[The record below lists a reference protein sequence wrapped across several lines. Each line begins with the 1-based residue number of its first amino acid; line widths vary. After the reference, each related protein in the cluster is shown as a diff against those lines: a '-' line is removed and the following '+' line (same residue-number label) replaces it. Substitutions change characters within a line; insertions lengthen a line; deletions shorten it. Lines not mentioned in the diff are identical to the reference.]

1 MRRTIRNLM
10 LMAMAAAFTT
20 LMPVQAQEVKERSM
34 KIAFSQQDAH
44 PQGLG
49 AKRFSELVA
58 AKSGGKLKVT
68 LFGGGKLG
76 GDQAMISA
84 LQGGTVEFLITT
96 PGLLTSLVKDF
107 EAVELPF
114 LFQTS
119 AEALTLL
126 DGPFGR
132 KLYSKITDKGL
143 VGMAYWD
150 FGFRNV
156 TNTRKPIARLEDF
169 NGLKLRVVPSA
180 IYVDLFKTLGANAA
194 PLPWPELYGA
204 LEQKAFD
211 GQENPASAIAA
222 AKFYEVQTYLS
233 LTRHT
238 YNAQAVLVSKKFWD
252 QLSDAER
259 KILTDAM
266 NETTPYQRQVS
277 RAYDDAAIEQLKKEG
292 MKINDITPTER
303 NRMRDAVQSVI
314 DKHSAPIKETVDE
327 LSAELKKIRAAK

>member
-1 MRRTIRNLM
+1 MRRTILQA
-10 LMAMAAAFTT
+10 LLATCAVAAAAWI
-20 LMPVQAQEVKERSM
+20 PAQAQDIKERTL

-49 AKRFSELVA
+49 AKRFADLVA
-58 AKSGGKLKVT
+58 AKSGGKLKVN

-96 PGLLTSLVKDF
+96 PGLLTALVKDF

-114 LFQTS
+114 LFQTP
-119 AEALTLL
+119 AEALAVL

-132 KLYSKITDKGL
+132 KLYGKLTDKGL

-156 TNTRKPIARLEDF
+156 TNTRRPVTRLEDF
-169 NGLKLRVVPSA
+169 SGLKLRVVPSA
-180 IYVDLFKTLGANAA
+180 IYVDLFKALGANAA

-233 LTRHT
+233 LTKHM
-238 YNAQAVLVSKKFWD
+238 YNAQAVLPICF
-252 QLSDAER
+252 
-259 KILTDAM
+259 
-266 NETTPYQRQVS
+266 
-277 RAYDDAAIEQLKKEG
+277 EG
-292 MKINDITPTER
+292 CSEG
-303 NRMRDAVQSVI
+303 
-314 DKHSAPIKETVDE
+314 
-327 LSAELKKIRAAK
+327 

>member
-1 MRRTIRNLM
+1 MRRILM
-10 LMAMAAAFTT
+10 KTVLAGCATVVAGLPPA
-20 LMPVQAQEVKERSM
+20 QAQDIKERAL
-34 KIAFSQQDAH
+34 KIAFSQQDTH

-58 AKSGGKLKVT
+58 AKSGGKLKVN

-114 LFQTS
+114 QFQTP
-119 AEALTLL
+119 AEALAVL
-126 DGPFGR
+126 DSPFGR
-132 KLYSKITDKGL
+132 KLYSKLTDKGL

-156 TNTRKPIARLEDF
+156 TNTRKPITRLEDF
-169 NGLKLRVVPSA
+169 SGLKLRVVPSA
-180 IYVDLFKTLGANAA
+180 IYVDLFKSLGANAA

-222 AKFYEVQTYLS
+222 AKFYEVQKYLS
-233 LTRHT
+233 LTRHM

-252 QLSDAER
+252 QLSESER
-259 KILTDAM
+259 KILTEAM

-277 RAYDDAAIEQLKKEG
+277 RAYDDTAIEQLKQEG
-292 MKINDITPTER
+292 MKVNDITPAER
-303 NRMRDAVQSVI
+303 SRMRDAVKAVI

-327 LSAELKKIRAAK
+327 LNAELQKVRNVK

>member
-1 MRRTIRNLM
+1 MRRILM
-10 LMAMAAAFTT
+10 KTVLTACVT
-20 LMPVQAQEVKERSM
+20 LLAGLQLAQAQDVKERSL
-34 KIAFSQQDAH
+34 KIAFSQQDTH

-58 AKSGGKLKVT
+58 AKSGGKLKVN

-114 LFQTS
+114 QFQTP
-119 AEALTLL
+119 AEALAVL
-126 DGPFGR
+126 DSPFGR
-132 KLYSKITDKGL
+132 KLYSKLTDKGL

-156 TNTRKPIARLEDF
+156 TNTRKPITRLEDF

-180 IYVDLFKTLGANAA
+180 IYVDLFKSLGANAA

-233 LTRHT
+233 LTRHM

-252 QLSDAER
+252 QLSESER

-277 RAYDDAAIEQLKKEG
+277 RAYDDSSIEQLRKEG
-292 MKINDITPTER
+292 MKVNDITPAER
-303 NRMRDAVQSVI
+303 ARMRDAVQAVI
-314 DKHSAPIKETVDE
+314 DKHSAPIKDTVNE
-327 LSAELKKIRAAK
+327 LNAELQNVRTFK